1 MAMLKIPGSE
11 ERSFID
17 MKKYFVNVNGDEKP
31 LEMEVMDADVKFNDD
46 GNSSYEYKF
55 ITNELLQLR
64 VNNVNY
70 LFKAESVL
78 ESDIKNTEFILKH
91 DSKYYNLI
99 CKNEL
104 ELLTEKFAKGR
115 GTSKIKNELVSP
127 MPGAIVKIN
136 VKEGD
141 SVKKGDVLIVLEAM
155 KMENELKAS
164 GDCKIQK
171 ILVEEKMSV
180 DKNHLLIKFE
190 I

>member
-1 MAMLKIPGSE
+1 
-11 ERSFID
+11 
-17 MKKYFVNVNGDEKP
+17 MKKYIVNINGAETP
-31 LEMEVMDADVKFNDD
+31 LELEVAGNTAKFSEQDK
-46 GNSSYEYKF
+46 STFEYKF
-55 ITNELLQLR
+55 ITDELLQLR
-64 VNNVNY
+64 INNVNY
-70 LFKAESVL
+70 LFKAETVHD
-78 ESDIKNTEFILKH
+78 SDIKNTEFILKH
-91 DSKYYNLI
+91 DSKYYSMV

-104 ELLTEKFAKGR
+104 ELLTEKFAKSR
-115 GTSKIKNELVSP
+115 GGAKIKNELVSP

-141 SVKKGDVLIVLEAM
+141 SVKKGDVLVVLEAM
-155 KMENELKAS
+155 KMENELKAA

>member
-1 MAMLKIPGSE
+1 
-11 ERSFID
+11 
-17 MKKYFVNVNGDEKP
+17 MKKYIVNVNGAETP
-31 LEMEVMDADVKFNDD
+31 VELEVSENEVKFNDKD
-46 GNSSYEYKF
+46 KYCYEYKF
-55 ITNELLQLR
+55 ITEELLQLR

-70 LFKAESVL
+70 LFKAEHVHDSEL
-78 ESDIKNTEFILKH
+78 KNTEFVLKH
-91 DSKYYNLI
+91 DSKYYSMV

-104 ELLTEKFAKGR
+104 ELLTEKFAKSR
-115 GTSKIKNELVSP
+115 GGARIKNELTSP

-155 KMENELKAS
+155 KMENELKATA
-164 GDCKIQK
+164 DCKVQK

>member
-1 MAMLKIPGSE
+1 
-11 ERSFID
+11 
-17 MKKYFVNVNGDEKP
+17 MKKYIVSINGPENP
-31 LEMEVMDADVKFNDD
+31 LEIEVAENEAMFSGQEKSTF
-46 GNSSYEYKF
+46 EYKF
-55 ITNELLQLR
+55 ITDELLQLR

-70 LFKAESVL
+70 LFKAEPVHD
-78 ESDIKNTEFILKH
+78 SDIKNTEFILKH
-91 DSKYYNLI
+91 DSKYYSMV

-104 ELLTEKFAKGR
+104 ELLTEKFAKSR
-115 GTSKIKNELVSP
+115 GGAKIKNELVSP

-155 KMENELKAS
+155 KMENELKAT
-164 GDCKIQK
+164 GDCRIQK

>member
-1 MAMLKIPGSE
+1 
-11 ERSFID
+11 
-17 MKKYFVNVNGDEKP
+17 MKKYTINIEGAEKP
-31 LEMEVMDADVKFNDD
+31 FEMELMDAEVNFND
-46 GNSSYEYKF
+46 GGKSSYEYKF
-55 ITNELLQLR
+55 ITDELLQLR
-64 VNNVNY
+64 VDNVNY
-70 LFKAESVL
+70 LFKAEAVL
-78 ESDIKNTEFILKH
+78 DSDIKNTEFILKH
-91 DSKYYNLI
+91 DSKYYTLV

-115 GTSKIKNELVSP
+115 GASKIKNELVSP

-136 VKEGD
+136 VKDGN

-155 KMENELKAS
+155 KMENELKAT

>member
-1 MAMLKIPGSE
+1 
-11 ERSFID
+11 
-17 MKKYFVNVNGDEKP
+17 MKKYIVNINGTETP
-31 LEMEVMDADVKFNDD
+31 EEIEVSDKEVKFNEDD
-46 GNSSYEYKF
+46 VSSYEYKF
-55 ITNELLQLR
+55 ITDELLQLR

-70 LFKAESVL
+70 LFKAEPVHDT
-78 ESDIKNTEFILKH
+78 DIKNTEFILKY
-91 DSKYYNLI
+91 DSKYYKMV

-104 ELLTEKFAKGR
+104 ELLTEKFAKSR
-115 GTSKIKNELVSP
+115 GGSKIKNELTSP

-141 SVKKGDVLIVLEAM
+141 SVKKGDVLVVLEAM
-155 KMENELKAS
+155 KMENELKATA
-164 GDCKIQK
+164 DCKVQK